1 VSTILVGTD
10 NGLHRLDESGG
21 ALGVDL
27 GGQAV
32 GAIAP
37 EASGWWAIVDAQSIW
52 RSMEPGSWDM
62 VATIRDASANCL
74 AWTSAGLVVGTS
86 EAGLYRLAGG
96 ALERVTP
103 FDQVD
108 GRGKWYTPWGGPPDS
123 RSISQGADGAMYV
136 NVHVGGIVRSRDSG
150 ESWEPTIDID
160 ADVHQVLAPAGRPG
174 LVLAACAEGLAV
186 SEDGGD
192 SWRFD
197 KEGLHGPYCRA
208 VAVSGETVFVTASE
222 GHRGRRA
229 ALYSRPLAGERFA
242 KCSEGLPEWFEGNI
256 NTSCLAG
263 AGDLVVFGTEHGEMF
278 LSNDLGGTWRE
289 IAEGLG
295 EVRCLALS

>member
-1 VSTILVGTD
+1 MNTILVGTD
-10 NGLHRLDESGG
+10 DGLHRIAESGE

-32 GAIAP
+32 VAIAP
-37 EASGWWAIVDAQSIW
+37 EASGWWAIVDGQSVW
-52 RSMEPGSWDM
+52 RSQEPGSWDM
-62 VATIRDASANCL
+62 VATIRDSSANCL
-74 AWTSAGLVVGTS
+74 LWTSAGLLVGTS

-96 ALERVTP
+96 ALERVTS

-108 GRGKWYTPWGGPPDS
+108 GRAKWYTPWGGPPDS
-123 RSISQGADGAMYV
+123 RSMSQGTDGPIHV
-136 NVHVGGIVRSRDSG
+136 NVHVGGIVRSRDG
-150 ESWEPTIDID
+150 AESWEPTIDID
-160 ADVHQVLAPAGRPG
+160 SDVHQVLAPEARPG
-174 LVLAACAEGLAV
+174 LVLAACAEGLGV

-192 SWRFD
+192 SWRFES
-197 KEGLHGPYCRA
+197 EGLHGPYCRA

-229 ALYSRPLAGERFA
+229 AVYRLDLGGGEFA

-256 NTSCLAG
+256 NTACLA
-263 AGDLVVFGTEHGEMF
+263 AMGDLVVFGTEHGEVF
-278 LSNDLGGTWRE
+278 LSNDLGARWKE